1 MSRFT
6 PVVSARHPPPR
17 ERWIIPDHGSHHP
30 SVGGQVKKIR
40 SLHVTALASF
50 IFPGCG
56 FRGEAMLKKRNA
68 AGGRGCGRVGRGQC
82 RIGRGCQAA
91 DLNSQLTCDFGFA
104 AIAVAGARLGP

>member
-1 MSRFT
+1 MSQNIDRL
-6 PVVSARHPPPR
+6 
-17 ERWIIPDHGSHHP
+17 
-30 SVGGQVKKIR
+30 K
-40 SLHVTALASF
+40 VTALASF

-82 RIGRGCQAA
+82 RIGWGCQAA